1 MQSQHPGNPL
11 ILIAES
17 DQQVRKLQ
25 QYFLEKAGLNV
36 EFTHDGE
43 SALERARISLPAL
56 VVTEILI
63 SKLDGLSLC
72 RRLRDDPLTRGIPVL
87 VFSILAAEV
96 RAREAG
102 ADAFLR
108 KPLVDSIFVAAVQEL
123 VAAPTTRAKEEQWAT
138 K

>member
-17 DQQVRKLQ
+17 DQQVRNLQ

-87 VFSILAAEV
+87 VFSILAAEP
-96 RAREAG
+96 RASMTG
-102 ADAFLR
+102 
-108 KPLVDSIFVAAVQEL
+108 PSFVGRTSKSKIAVG
-123 VAAPTTRAKEEQWAT
+123 R
-138 K
+138 

>member
-36 EFTHDGE
+36 EVTHDGE

-56 VVTEILI
+56 VVTESLI

-72 RRLRDDPLTRGIPVL
+72 RRLRDDPLTRNIPVI
-87 VFSILAAEV
+87 VFSILGAEG
-96 RAREAG
+96 RASEAG
-102 ADAFLR
+102 AKAFLR
-108 KPLVDSIFVAAVQEL
+108 KPLVDSIFIAAVQKL
-123 VAAPTTRAKEEQWAT
+123 IAAQPNDALEEQWASN
-138 K
+138 